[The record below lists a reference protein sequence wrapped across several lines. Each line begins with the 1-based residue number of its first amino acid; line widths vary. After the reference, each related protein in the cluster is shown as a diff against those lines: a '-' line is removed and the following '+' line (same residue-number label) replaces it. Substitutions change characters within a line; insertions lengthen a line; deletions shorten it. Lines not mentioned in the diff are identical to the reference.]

1 MAEPYYATAAELR
14 TYLNVSSGTLS
25 DSAAIVLIQDA
36 EDWIDSLLGGW
47 PVDETTGRKILQAD
61 VLAWQW
67 SKLNRATIKAAGA
80 LYNTPALFTQSR
92 YRKESGPDFSVE
104 DPQGG
109 GPLAPAV
116 TLLNASGLR
125 RLTGRATAGSRAYG
139 PPWLGFSRNLPD
151 GY

>member
-1 MAEPYYATAAELR
+1 MAEPFYCTATELR
-14 TYLNVSSGTLS
+14 TYLDVTSGTLS
-25 DSAAIVLIQDA
+25 DEAAIVLIQDA
-36 EDWIDSLLGGW
+36 EDWIDTLLGGW
-47 PVDETTGRKILQAD
+47 PVDETTGRKILEAD

-125 RLTGRATAGSRAYG
+125 KLTGRAVAGRRPVARDRHFQYG
-139 PPWLGFSRNLPD
+139 D
-151 GY
+151 CD

>member
-36 EDWIDSLLGGW
+36 EDWIDTLLGSR

>member
-36 EDWIDSLLGGW
+36 EDWIDTLLGSR

-92 YRKESGPDFSVE
+92 YRKESGPDVSVE

>member
-1 MAEPYYATAAELR
+1 MAEPYYCTAAELR

-36 EDWIDSLLGGW
+36 EDWIDTLLGGW

-67 SKLNRATIKAAGA
+67 AKLGRATIKTAGA
-80 LYNTPALFTQSR
+80 VYNTPALFTQSR